1 MAAVVNNTVLVLI
14 PKVKNPHDLT
24 HFRPISLCNVLYK
37 ICSKVIANRL
47 RTILDELISEEQS
60 TFVPSRLTTDNVL
73 VAYKCIH
80 YLKKKRERFEA
91 CAVKRDMAKAYDRVK
106 WSYLQAVLVIMGF
119 HENFVQLIMKCVTT
133 VSFRVRVNGS
143 LSETFTPTRGIRQGN
158 PLSPYLFLLCAEGL
172 SSLLKN
178 VGPQFLSKGV
188 QSGNSCSMDIPSFI
202 C

>member
-1 MAAVVNNTVLVLI
+1 
-14 PKVKNPHDLT
+14 
-24 HFRPISLCNVLYK
+24 
-37 ICSKVIANRL
+37 
-47 RTILDELISEEQS
+47 
-60 TFVPSRLTTDNVL
+60 
-73 VAYKCIH
+73 
-80 YLKKKRERFEA
+80 
-91 CAVKRDMAKAYDRVK
+91 VKRDMAKAYDRVK

-143 LSETFTPTRGIRQGN
+143 LSETFTPTRGISQGD
-158 PLSPYLFLLCAEGL
+158 PLSPYLFLLNAEGL